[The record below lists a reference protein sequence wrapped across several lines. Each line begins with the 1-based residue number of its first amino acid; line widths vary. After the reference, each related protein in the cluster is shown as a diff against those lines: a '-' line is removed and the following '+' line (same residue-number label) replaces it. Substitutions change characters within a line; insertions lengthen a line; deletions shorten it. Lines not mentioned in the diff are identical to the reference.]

1 MLQSLRQLLWIQRL
15 FVVVIGINIALI
27 LGGVRVVPSTI
38 DSLAGVGSICGDV
51 GMQIALAALALGGPW
66 SFRRYRSSIGMS
78 ALLGLVFATLY
89 AGVILLEFQGIPT
102 NANIGALFVGVGF
115 VAGLAASYRARHW
128 RQGPIAAIWA
138 LLIGTV
144 LWSGAVLLMNYMAWG
159 SHQQYIFWLNDGAVA
174 DFQRS
179 GSTDFNAFLLQDL
192 QGALFF
198 HPVLSVVVGALSG
211 LVGSG
216 VAQGVV
222 LLQRSCRR
230 HVPRKG

>member
-1 MLQSLRQLLWIQRL
+1 
-15 FVVVIGINIALI
+15 
-27 LGGVRVVPSTI
+27 
-38 DSLAGVGSICGDV
+38 
-51 GMQIALAALALGGPW
+51 
-66 SFRRYRSSIGMS
+66 
-78 ALLGLVFATLY
+78 
-89 AGVILLEFQGIPT
+89 
-102 NANIGALFVGVGF
+102 VGF